1 MGPLI
6 GLSLT
11 LQQTEEIVRGD
22 QSWALNCTQLHT
34 RVAEQ
39 TLEFNGLEWE
49 WLPHLNPKRRFSC
62 CFPLLYFKHAAIL
75 GEERPLIKLYYK
87 TTQNFLKLL
96 LSRGICGRKR
106 GHQVSIERLESIRKK
121 KLNSPIPIFLI
132 GRWVSR
138 MWLRSSALITDD
150 IASSLR
156 AIANGT

>member
-87 TTQNFLKLL
+87 TTQNFLKQEILW
-96 LSRGICGRKR
+96 SKKGTSGFNRERK
-106 GHQVSIERLESIRKK
+106 
-121 KLNSPIPIFLI
+121 
-132 GRWVSR
+132 
-138 MWLRSSALITDD
+138 
-150 IASSLR
+150 SL
-156 AIANGT
+156 TPQFPYS